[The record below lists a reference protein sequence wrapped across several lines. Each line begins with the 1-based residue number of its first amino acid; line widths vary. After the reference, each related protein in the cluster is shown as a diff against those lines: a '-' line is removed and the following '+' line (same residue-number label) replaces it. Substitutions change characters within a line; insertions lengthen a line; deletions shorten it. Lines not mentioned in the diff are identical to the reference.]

1 MLSIAKINSSKNQ
14 AKRGGGGYLHYL
26 GGPTSSTKPRGDFD
40 EYARGDSKQ
49 SGALPFWA
57 RNGAALLGL
66 EGAAHPERS

>member
-14 AKRGGGGYLHYL
+14 AKRGRGGYLHYL

-40 EYARGDSKQ
+40 DYARGKGKQ

-57 RNGAALLGL
+57 CNGAALLGL